1 MGRELKRVAPGS
13 AWQPQ
18 TGPLVLEENPPFTTG
33 DWFQMWQTVSDKPYT
48 PAFATA
54 EELARWCADH
64 PWGMEKDNP
73 IPYET
78 WLKFTNDPGWA
89 PSMMGTAG
97 AVTSGVEAMVDR
109 AA

>member
-13 AWQPQ
+13 DWQRQ
-18 TGPLVLEENPPFTTG
+18 DGPVLPEDPPFKAG
-33 DWFQMWQTVSDKPYT
+33 DWFQMWQTVNNKPYT

-54 EELARWCADH
+54 EELARWCEDH

-78 WLKFTNDPGWA
+78 WLRFINGPGWA
-89 PSMMGTAG
+89 PSMMGMAG
-97 AVTSGVEAMVDR
+97 NVTSGVEFMADR
-109 AA
+109 QNP